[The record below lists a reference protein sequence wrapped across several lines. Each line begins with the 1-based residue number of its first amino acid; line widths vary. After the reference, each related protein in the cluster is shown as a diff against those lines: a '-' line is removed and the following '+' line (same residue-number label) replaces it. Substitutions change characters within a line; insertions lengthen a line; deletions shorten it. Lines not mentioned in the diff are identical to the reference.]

1 MNPKTIS
8 GFQIWTV
15 ARFPNGEWTTG
26 GKTTDPDYAD
36 CEVFQVRAVG
46 RKSAKRYAQGER
58 RRKSYEPTYGRDT
71 KDP

>member
-1 MNPKTIS
+1 MNPNTIS
-8 GFQIWTV
+8 GFQILTV

-36 CEVFQVRAVG
+36 CEVFRVWAAD
-46 RKSAKRYAQGER
+46 RKSAKRYAQDER
-58 RRKSYEPTYGRDT
+58 CRKSYEPTYGRDT